1 MSTDIVQDCYWFH
14 TNCVQNMSS
23 FHRQARM
30 PEKFSKLALKYFHSF
45 HSGTRKEF
53 QFYVPNFF
61 IHLMCVISKKYFLST
76 WKKNKIRKTK
86 TSNEIFSSLQKSF
99 NFRSQSFT
107 GHIPSY
113 WTVDVLMFY
122 MTFTMY
128 MYICIC

>member
-1 MSTDIVQDCYWFH
+1 
-14 TNCVQNMSS
+14 MSS

-30 PEKFSKLALKYFHSF
+30 PEKISKLAYKYFLSF

-53 QFYVPNFF
+53 QFHVPRFF
-61 IHLMCVISKKYFLST
+61 IHLMCGISKNYFLST
-76 WKKNKIRKTK
+76 WKKNKTRNIK

-113 WTVDVLMFY
+113 RTVDDLMFY
-122 MTFTMY
+122 MSFTMY
-128 MYICIC
+128 ITVYVNKLK